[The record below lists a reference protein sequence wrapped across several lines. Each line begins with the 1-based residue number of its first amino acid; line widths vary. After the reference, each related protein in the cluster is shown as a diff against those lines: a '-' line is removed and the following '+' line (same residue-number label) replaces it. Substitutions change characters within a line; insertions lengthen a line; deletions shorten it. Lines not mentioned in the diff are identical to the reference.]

1 MSALRALDGG
11 GYVVAVR
18 CRGMGPAG
26 GGAGFSGR
34 GVEGCWR
41 GGEVTGSKVADS

>member
-1 MSALRALDGG
+1 MWWQLGVGAWAQL
-11 GYVVAVR
+11 
-18 CRGMGPAG
+18 G